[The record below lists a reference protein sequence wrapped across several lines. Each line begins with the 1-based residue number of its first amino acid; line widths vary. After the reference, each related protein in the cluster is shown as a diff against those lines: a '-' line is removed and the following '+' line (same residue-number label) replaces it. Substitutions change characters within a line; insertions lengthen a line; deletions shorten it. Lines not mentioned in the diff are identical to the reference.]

1 MIKWCW
7 TISLSQAFQH
17 RWRIGFQFDY
27 VRCTDTHTNSHA
39 IIRSAYRAWHKKSH
53 SNTNATKYSIVYCN
67 VFSHRISQGVL
78 ETWCGVEWI
87 CRHVEFVLC
96 TFAWRTRLFF
106 SCVRMWWSRC
116 LLSSSSRWLLCYIM
130 YLLHHLFVF
139 VFSLLYLPTRYTLFD
154 IHTYTPTRTHAHKER
169 EGERDPHIQLQYR
182 IVDWID
188 G

>member
-78 ETWCGVEWI
+78 ETWCGVVWI

-106 SCVRMWWSRC
+106 SFHAFACDGLVVCYLHLVVDYYAISC
-116 LLSSSSRWLLCYIM
+116 ICCFTYSSSFF
-130 YLLHHLFVF
+130 LFF
-139 VFSLLYLPTRYTLFD
+139 ICQRD
-154 IHTYTPTRTHAHKER
+154 IHFSTFTHIHPHAHTHTRSGR
-169 EGERDPHIQLQYR
+169 ESETHIYSYS
-182 IVDWID
+182 IVL
-188 G
+188 